1 MAPPARPN
9 YDQPLKMKR
18 ATVATTVTVAERLAR
33 LSLPRAERSE
43 LTGLLAALAGLRL
56 PRDIVTQALRRDP
69 MLREILDESSIAEV
83 YREEGR
89 REAARLILEDR
100 FGTLDA
106 AMLSRLQEADAATL
120 RSLVTHLATDRWEQI
135 RTRLGLEA

>member
-1 MAPPARPN
+1 
-9 YDQPLKMKR
+9 
-18 ATVATTVTVAERLAR
+18 
-33 LSLPRAERSE
+33 
-43 LTGLLAALAGLRL
+43 
-56 PRDIVTQALRRDP
+56 

-120 RSLVTHLATDRWEQI
+120 RSLVTHLATV
-135 RTRLGLEA
+135 RL